1 MKPEDPDNPILEVS
15 KPTLNI
21 NGDENLEEIYSQ
33 KNGTLERNAGEGK
46 IQPMALGPARSTS
59 RNSFVMKLV
68 WSHILISF
76 KGIMMDNIE
85 ITGFEL
91 LLTAYHK
98 KLTNPSLKPT
108 KPRPEPKTLDQKY
121 NQSDAVY
128 KNLTRYHSQNFAKSL
143 ISINSTYILK

>member
-1 MKPEDPDNPILEVS
+1 MKFRRSGKSVNMKPEDPDNPILEVA

-33 KNGTLERNAGEGK
+33 KNGTLERNSGEGK

-68 WSHILISF
+68 LLRIQISF
-76 KGIMMDNIE
+76 KGSMMDNIK

-91 LLTAYHK
+91 LLTAY
-98 KLTNPSLKPT
+98 
-108 KPRPEPKTLDQKY
+108 RQ
-121 NQSDAVY
+121 A
-128 KNLTRYHSQNFAKSL
+128 
-143 ISINSTYILK
+143 

>member
-1 MKPEDPDNPILEVS
+1 MPLSANKIVPRNSQSETLLTFEFLEPDENEPEDPDQPQFGMMKFRRSGKSVNMKPEDPDNPILEVA

-33 KNGTLERNAGEGK
+33 KNGTLERNSGEGK

-68 WSHILISF
+68 FSQIQISF
-76 KGIMMDNIE
+76 KGSMMDNIQ

-91 LLTAYHK
+91 LLIAYQH
-98 KLTNPSLKPT
+98 
-108 KPRPEPKTLDQKY
+108 
-121 NQSDAVY
+121 A
-128 KNLTRYHSQNFAKSL
+128 
-143 ISINSTYILK
+143 